1 MKRKNK
7 WSFWEAIARS
17 ILRNRIVL
25 ILLLFAV
32 TVFWASH
39 WDNMRFT
46 FTEANLLP
54 DNHPENI
61 TYNKFL
67 SLFGEEGSVIVI
79 AVKDS
84 SFFTPE
90 KTYCLEI
97 P

>member
-7 WSFWEAIARS
+7 WSFWEAIARL

-32 TVFWASH
+32 TAFWASQ
-39 WDNMRFT
+39 WGNMRFT

-54 DNHPENI
+54 DNHPENV
-61 TYNKFL
+61 TYNRFL

-79 AVKDS
+79 AVKDPS
-84 SFFTPE
+84 YLHQKNLLPG
-90 KTYCLEI
+90 KR
-97 P
+97 